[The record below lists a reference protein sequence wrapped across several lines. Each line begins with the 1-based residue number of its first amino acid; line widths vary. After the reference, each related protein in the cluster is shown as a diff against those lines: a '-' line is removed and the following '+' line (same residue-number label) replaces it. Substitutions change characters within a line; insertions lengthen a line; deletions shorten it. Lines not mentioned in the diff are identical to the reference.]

1 MMQRRA
7 FSMIE
12 VTVAMLIV
20 AGLLVAALETI
31 GSTASG
37 RRAIAQR
44 AAAAALA
51 QDLLD
56 EIRTRK
62 YSGTSDTAG
71 VLGPTAAESSSARRA
86 AFDDVDDYDG
96 WTESPPVTD
105 AGGAIAGFTGWRRSV
120 TVRFAVPSLPN
131 TDSSTDQRV
140 KRIEVTVTPP
150 NGTPFKLTALRT
162 QDADAARP

>member
-1 MMQRRA
+1 MQRRA

-51 QDLLD
+51 QDLLE
-56 EIRTRK
+56 EIRTKR
-62 YSGTSDTAG
+62 YAGTADVAG
-71 VLGPTAAESSSARRA
+71 SLGPTAAESVAAARA
-86 AFDDVDDYDG
+86 AFDDIDDYDG
-96 WTESPPVTD
+96 WSETPPVGDT
-105 AGGAIAGFTGWRRSV
+105 GTPLPGFTGWTRSV
-120 TVRFAVPSLPN
+120 TVRFANPTTPG
-131 TDSSTDQRV
+131 TDSVTDQRV
-140 KRIEVTVTPP
+140 KRIEVTVRPP
-150 NGTPFKLTALRT
+150 GGIPFTLVALRS
-162 QDADAARP
+162 QDADLARP